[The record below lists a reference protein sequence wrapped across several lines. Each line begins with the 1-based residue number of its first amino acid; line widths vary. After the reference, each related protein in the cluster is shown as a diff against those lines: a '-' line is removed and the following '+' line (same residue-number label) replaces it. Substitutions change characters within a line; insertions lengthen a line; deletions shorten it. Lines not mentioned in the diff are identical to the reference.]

1 MSLTPPE
8 KALVNL
14 ESAPFIAHHGVAPF
28 DPRSSDIFFAA
39 VETTRV
45 PMIVTD
51 PLQPDNPII
60 FANRAFTRMT
70 GYARDD
76 IVGSNCR
83 FLQGADTDPA
93 TVAQVRDAIREG
105 REIATEILNYRKDG
119 TPFWNALFVSPVR
132 DLNGDIVYYYASQ
145 LDISSRRDTEDLL
158 RQAQKMEALG
168 QLTGSVAHDF
178 NNLLQ
183 VMTGYLDI
191 LEVHA
196 QADVVERPRV
206 EHDVQSIRS
215 AVQKAAILTQQLLSF
230 ARKQR
235 LDGTTVNLNL
245 LTGDLSELLSGRIGA
260 NVELRAELAPDLWN
274 CQIDPTRMEVALL
287 NVLLN
292 ARDASDQ
299 DGILTLRTANVVIGA
314 DRHGLPAELAAGR
327 YVTIAITDTGA
338 GMSPAL
344 LERAMD
350 PFFTTKADG
359 KGTGLGLSMVHDF
372 AKHSGGCVQILSEV
386 GHGTTVIMYFPATDA
401 PLHAPGSDEQRPDD
415 PDGTETILVVDD
427 RTEVAELARTML
439 EGLGYTV
446 LVHTDPR
453 EALNCLGGA
462 RRIDMLFTD
471 VVMPG
476 GMNGVMLAREA
487 RKRQP
492 DLKILLTTGY
502 IDATIENQAPAGCE
516 FTLISKPYRR
526 AELAQAA
533 RQVLD
538 ASVGTQTVPL

>member
-1 MSLTPPE
+1 MPTTPPE
-8 KALVNL
+8 KSLVNL
-14 ESAPFIAHHGVAPF
+14 DSAPSIAHHGVAAF
-28 DPRSSDIFFAA
+28 DPRRSDIFFAA

-70 GYARDD
+70 GYARNE

-83 FLQGADTDPA
+83 FLQGPDTDQA

-105 REIATEILNYRKDG
+105 REIATEVLNYRKDG

-132 DLNGDIVYYYASQ
+132 DLDGNIVYYYASQ

-230 ARKQR
+230 ARKRR
-235 LDGTTVNLNL
+235 LDGATVNLNL
-245 LTGDLSELLSGRIGA
+245 LTEELSELLSGRIGA
-260 NVELRAELAPDLWN
+260 NVELRTELAPDLWN
-274 CQIDPTRMEVALL
+274 CKIDPTRMEVALL

-292 ARDASDQ
+292 ARDASAQ
-299 DGILTLRTANVVIGA
+299 GGILTLRTANVVMGA
-314 DRHGLPAELAAGR
+314 DRSGLPAELAAGR
-327 YVTIAITDTGA
+327 YVTIAVSDTGA

-344 LERAMD
+344 LERVMD

-372 AKHSGGCVQILSEV
+372 AEQSGGGVQILSEV
-386 GHGTTVIMYFPATDA
+386 GRGTTVILYFPATDA
-401 PLHAPGSDEQRPDD
+401 PLSVPGSDEQRSSDH
-415 PDGTETILVVDD
+415 DGTETILVVDD
-427 RTEVAELARTML
+427 SSEVAKLAQTML

-453 EALNCLGGA
+453 EALDCLGGA

-502 IDATIENQAPAGCE
+502 IDAAIENQALAGCE

-533 RQVLD
+533 RQVFDVAVSTPAVSL
-538 ASVGTQTVPL
+538 

>member
-1 MSLTPPE
+1 MPSTPPE

-14 ESAPFIAHHGVAPF
+14 DSAPSIAHHGVAAF

-83 FLQGADTDPA
+83 FLQGTDTDPA

-230 ARKQR
+230 ARKRR
-235 LDGTTVNLNL
+235 LDGTIVNLNL
-245 LTGDLSELLSGRIGA
+245 LTEDLSELLSGRIGE

-292 ARDASDQ
+292 ARDASAQ
-299 DGILTLRTANVVIGA
+299 GGILTLSTANVVIGA
-314 DRHGLPAELAAGR
+314 DRCGLPAGLAAGR

-372 AKHSGGCVQILSEV
+372 AKHSGGGVQMLSEV
-386 GHGTTVIMYFPATDA
+386 GHGTTIIMYFPATDA
-401 PLHAPGSDEQRPDD
+401 PLQVPGSDEQRTDD
-415 PDGTETILVVDD
+415 RDGTETILVVDD
-427 RTEVAELARTML
+427 RIEVAELAQTML

-446 LVHTDPR
+446 LVHSDPR
-453 EALNCLGGA
+453 EALDCLGGA
-462 RRIDMLFTD
+462 RRVDMLFSD

-476 GMNGVMLAREA
+476 GMNGVVLAREA

-502 IDATIENQAPAGCE
+502 VDAAIENQVLAGCE
-516 FTLISKPYRR
+516 FTLIRKPYRR
-526 AELAQAA
+526 SELAQAV

-538 ASVGTQTVPL
+538 ASVGTQTAPL